1 MMLMMTISQMSKVE
15 TAGDCGRQKKK
26 KKEKDD
32 PWLSCTTQFSCC
44 HALNY
49 ALKQQR
55 NVLCMFTNPNQK
67 GIFIGFQHILFMSG
81 FVCAPCILSGSL
93 PQ

>member
-1 MMLMMTISQMSKVE
+1 MNKVE
-15 TAGDCGRQKKK
+15 IAGDYGQKEK
-26 KKEKDD
+26 KDD

-49 ALKQQR
+49 ALKQQC
-55 NVLCMFTNPNQK
+55 NVLCMFTNPIQK
-67 GIFIGFQHILFMSG
+67 GISIVFSTYFIYVCD
-81 FVCAPCILSGSL
+81 FVLAPCTLSGSL